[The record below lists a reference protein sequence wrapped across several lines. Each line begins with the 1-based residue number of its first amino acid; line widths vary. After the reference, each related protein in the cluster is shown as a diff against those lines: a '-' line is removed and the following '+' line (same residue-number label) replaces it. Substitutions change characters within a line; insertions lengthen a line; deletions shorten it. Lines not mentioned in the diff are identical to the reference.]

1 MRIVALGL
9 AALMAINNAF
19 AQSNA
24 PLPPGK
30 PAGVKAAFSKVTENY
45 ILGGMLVLGFAIAAV
60 AADRAKPSSSSANA
74 ATSTSP

>member
-9 AALMAINNAF
+9 AFLIASTPSF
-19 AQSNA
+19 AQSNG

-30 PAGVKAAFSKVTENY
+30 PAGVKAAFSKTTENY
-45 ILGGMLVLGFAIAAV
+45 ILGGMVILGFAIGAV
-60 AADRAKPSSSSANA
+60 LADRAKAPSTSA

>member
-1 MRIVALGL
+1 MRIFALGL
-9 AALMAINNAF
+9 TALIASTNAH

-60 AADRAKPSSSSANA
+60 AADRAKPSSSANA